1 MTDLADTADDTGGT
15 HSVIVRPEQ
24 AGRRLDVILS
34 ELLPDLSR
42 SRLKALIRDG
52 CVQAEDVPLLAPA
65 AKPAPGTII
74 EVELPPPQDAPL
86 TPEAIP
92 LSIAYE
98 DEHLLVVDKPAGLVV
113 HPGAGNPG
121 GTLVNA
127 LLAHCGPGLTGIG
140 GVRRPGIVHRIDKD
154 TSGLLVVA
162 KDQATHAALVDLFAA
177 HAIHRRYLA
186 VTAGA
191 PRPPSGTISTM
202 IGRSPHDRKRMA
214 VLPDGKGKSAVTH
227 YRTLSANGSAAA
239 LIECRLETGRTHQ
252 IRVHMAHIKTPL
264 VGDPVYLRWTSE
276 RKKQLPAATRESVT
290 AFPRQ
295 ALHAAELGF
304 QHPATGADMRF
315 QAAVPAD
322 FQELLDNLH
331 LKIRP

>member
-1 MTDLADTADDTGGT
+1 MTEFADTAGGAVGT

-34 ELLPDLSR
+34 ELMPDLSR
-42 SRLKALIRDG
+42 SRIKALIRDG
-52 CVQAEDVPLLAPA
+52 CVQTEDVPLLAPA
-65 AKPAPGTII
+65 AKPAPGTVL
-74 EVELPPPQDAPL
+74 EVELPPPQDAAL

-98 DEHLLVVDKPAGLVV
+98 DDHLLVVDKPAGLVV

-121 GTLVNA
+121 STLVNA
-127 LLAHCGPGLTGIG
+127 LLAHCGPSLSGIG

-162 KDQATHAALVDLFAA
+162 KEQATHAALVEMFAA
-177 HAIHRRYLA
+177 HAVHRRYLA
-186 VTAGA
+186 VTTGVPAPPAG
-191 PRPPSGTISTM
+191 TVSTM
-202 IGRSPHDRKRMA
+202 IGRAPNDRKRMA
-214 VLPDGKGKSAVTH
+214 VLSEGRGKPAVTH
-227 YRTLSANGSAAA
+227 YRTQRAWGSAAA

-252 IRVHMAHIKTPL
+252 IRVHMAHIRAPL
-264 VGDPVYLRWTSE
+264 VGDRTYLRWTGE
-276 RKKQLPAATRESVT
+276 RKNKLPTAIRESVI

-304 QHPATGADMRF
+304 DHPVGGTEMRF
-315 QAAVPAD
+315 KSAVPAD
-322 FQELLDNLH
+322 FQGLLDSLDEAS
-331 LKIRP
+331 RA